1 MWIIPKN
8 YHLYSAFAQ
17 DMVASKEDLISPDL
31 NIELSLMS
39 KSKPMPL
46 RTLLTKWKTT
56 SFHQHLFIR
65 ILKHSH
71 RKSFETE
78 LTSSLEVIRVS
89 HSQQQEPGKERKTPD
104 ISGRTLGDTSNQLDL
119 FGSSLKTSADT
130 LRLDSTQL
138 SATWKK
144 MVLDQRGEYS
154 RRLKSAR
161 PISDKESGSWATPN
175 TMDHLSAKSPETLL
189 RQSQTVRKGRTR
201 PSNLREQVD
210 PTAVKIYQGE
220 WPTATVFDVTGG
232 SYPTELVNGKWR
244 SKHSKDPDSP
254 WYGAKLKDAVETAE
268 KLWPTPS
275 ARDVKGPNG
284 YESTVAKLQNGD
296 RAHMGQ
302 LPNAV
307 MIANNGSGHLNPDWV
322 EWLMGVPTGW
332 TALGS
337 WETE

>member
-1 MWIIPKN
+1 
-8 YHLYSAFAQ
+8 
-17 DMVASKEDLISPDL
+17 
-31 NIELSLMS
+31 
-39 KSKPMPL
+39 
-46 RTLLTKWKTT
+46 
-56 SFHQHLFIR
+56 
-65 ILKHSH
+65 
-71 RKSFETE
+71 
-78 LTSSLEVIRVS
+78 
-89 HSQQQEPGKERKTPD
+89 
-104 ISGRTLGDTSNQLDL
+104 
-119 FGSSLKTSADT
+119 
-130 LRLDSTQL
+130 
-138 SATWKK
+138 
-144 MVLDQRGEYS
+144 
-154 RRLKSAR
+154 
-161 PISDKESGSWATPN
+161 
-175 TMDHLSAKSPETLL
+175 MDHLSAKSPETLL

-210 PTAVKIYQGE
+210 PIAVQIYQGE

-268 KLWPTPS
+268 KLWPTPTTQDNIQIAGQYKNPKSGTTLGGAVRHWPTPS